1 MAGGA
6 LARCVGDV
14 PSFRSTAW
22 SRAPLLRR
30 GADPCA
36 FADLLSLDDVDALV
50 STSMPRVPELRMV
63 RDGKPL
69 PVSAYTR
76 TTKVGGRPVAGVGD
90 PGRIYRELEAGA
102 TLVFQSLQRYW
113 PPLARFCR
121 SLELELTHPAQANA
135 YITPPR
141 ARGLAVHHDT
151 HDVFVLHLS
160 GRKQWQVYE
169 PAVELPLPD
178 QPWKAATHTPGPVV
192 LSVGLEPGDCLYV
205 PRGFPHSA
213 SANEAATAHLTVGV
227 LAFTAQDVVRD
238 VLARTRA
245 DVAFRRAL
253 TPGFASDEAALAS
266 DVAALV
272 EELRQWLGTV
282 DAAAVAATITK
293 RFWTTRPPLLAG
305 QLRQLA
311 LVGSVDDR
319 TRVRGRPGTAWRL
332 FPGVDGRVTLSLGD
346 RELHMPAALEAVVAR
361 LLASSDVT
369 VGDLADEMDEKS
381 RLVLV
386 RRLVREGALEV
397 LE

>member
-1 MAGGA
+1 
-6 LARCVGDV
+6 V
-14 PSFRSTAW
+14 
-22 SRAPLLRR
+22 RR

-69 PVSAYTR
+69 PAPAYTR
-76 TTKVGGRPVAGVGD
+76 TTKVGGQPVGGVAD
-90 PGRIYRELEAGA
+90 PGRIFREFEAGA

-135 YITPPR
+135 YVTPPH

-160 GRKQWQVYE
+160 GRKRWQVYE
-169 PAVELPLPD
+169 PAVELPLAG
-178 QPWKAATHTPGPVV
+178 QPWKAASHSPGPLV
-192 LSVGLEPGDCLYV
+192 LDVELEPGDSMYV

-213 SANEAATAHLTVGV
+213 SANEEATAHLTVGL
-227 LAFTAQDVVRD
+227 LAFTAQDVVHE
-238 VLARTRA
+238 VLGRTRD
-245 DVAFRRAL
+245 DVTFRRAL
-253 TPGFASDEAALAS
+253 APGFARDAGALAT
-266 DVAALV
+266 DVAAIV
-272 EELRQWLGTV
+272 DELRRWLDTV
-282 DAAAVAATITK
+282 DAAAVASAITR

-311 LVGSVDDR
+311 LIDSIGDR
-319 TRVRGRPGTAWRL
+319 THVRPRPGTAWRL
-332 FPGVDGRVTLSLGD
+332 SPGPDGRLTLSLGD
-346 RELHMPAALEAVVAR
+346 RELHMPASLEGVVAR
-361 LLASSDVT
+361 LLACHQMA
-369 VGDLADEMDEKS
+369 VGDLADEMDCQS

-386 RRLVREGALEV
+386 RRLVREGALEIV
-397 LE
+397 R